1 MYLTK
6 KKMLKSLFP
15 ARVRDEGYKTALRYD
30 SVKEM
35 LKMDS
40 MVAWA
45 VPRHFLG

>member
-1 MYLTK
+1 MCLTK

-15 ARVRDEGYKTALRYD
+15 ARIRDEGYKMALRCD

-40 MVAWA
+40 MVAWV
-45 VPRHFLG
+45 VPRHLLG